1 MEVGKRSTSRSGVVA
16 AGSVW
21 ESRMK
26 IDEFKGGIKVFNG
39 EETSNN
45 SEQVDA
51 AVDNGKELKVY
62 RRLNKNSTVGNGK
75 RKTWKSESN
84 ENPIKLIKDKSE
96 NLRSPIQIRKT
107 RSESVDGIEKNP
119 VQIRKTKSESVDLQ
133 GKKIRVD
140 AIKDLGV
147 SVDGIER
154 DPIQIGKGK
163 AQLDKEIGDSI
174 DRDEKLTS
182 SSAIEL
188 KKAKSEPK
196 RVFDESAK
204 KIDAEI
210 EESEIPNGKTI
221 SNDVCKEFGICQENV
236 GRGESAPEL
245 VADEEVDEEEDDD
258 FDEEDEDFEGERE
271 EATKKE
277 NCEEID
283 VEVDVEKEINIEEQ
297 ETKQVLNEEKNIDQF
312 QVNEKTI
319 TISTKIHQFNEKPIA
334 MSPKLDQIQEK
345 QQQPIPISSKLT
357 QIYQNHLSD
366 SSKLHQVNEKPIPIP
381 NSSKFNQALA
391 KPIAILNSP
400 KKLNQ
405 IQDKPTPTS
414 ALLRKKQPS
423 PAPVT
428 PIRKPSV
435 VFPDQTKTTPSEFQ
449 RISETANKFQNLV
462 DLVMW
467 RDVSKSALVFG
478 VGTFFMI
485 SSSYTKDL
493 NVSFISVTSYLG
505 LFYLAAIFLY
515 KTILRRGVVDMDD
528 SDQDYMVGEEEAIW
542 LLKLVLPY
550 LNEFLMK
557 LKGLFSGDPA
567 TTMKLAVLLF
577 VMARCGSSITLWKM
591 VKLGFFGVF
600 TVPKVC
606 SSYSTQ
612 LTGYGKFW
620 IQRFR
625 DAWES
630 CSHKK
635 AVAFAIFTLVWN
647 LSSVVARI
655 WAVFMLFVAVRYY
668 QQSMVK
674 DEDWVEEEEEESEDL
689 SSQRQERRQRQG
701 QGPTIVEIVKEKKG
715 S

>member
-51 AVDNGKELKVY
+51 AVDAGKELKVY
-62 RRLNKNSTVGNGK
+62 RRLNKNSQVGNGK
-75 RKTWKSESN
+75 RKTWKSESS
-84 ENPIKLIKDKSE
+84 ENPIKLIKGKSE
-96 NLRSPIQIRKT
+96 NLRSSIQIRKT
-107 RSESVDGIEKNP
+107 RSKSVDGIEKNL
-119 VQIRKTKSESVDLQ
+119 VQIRKTKSESVDFR

-140 AIKDLGV
+140 ANKDLSV

-154 DPIQIGKGK
+154 DPIQIRKGK

-174 DRDEKLTS
+174 DGVEKLS
-182 SSAIEL
+182 SSSSPVIEL

-196 RVFDESAK
+196 KVLDESAK
-204 KIDAEI
+204 KIDAET
-210 EESEIPNGKTI
+210 EESENPIRKTR
-221 SNDVCKEFGICQENV
+221 SNDVSKEFGICQENV
-236 GRGESAPEL
+236 GQGKSAPEL
-245 VADEEVDEEEDDD
+245 VADEEVDEEDDDD
-258 FDEEDEDFEGERE
+258 FDEEDEDFEEEHE
-271 EATKKE
+271 EAKKE

-283 VEVDVEKEINIEEQ
+283 VEVEVEKEINMEEQ
-297 ETKQVLNEEKNIDQF
+297 ETMQVLNEEKKIEQF
-312 QVNEKTI
+312 EVDEKTI
-319 TISTKIHQFNEKPIA
+319 TISTKSHQFNEKPIPI
-334 MSPKLDQIQEK
+334 SPKLDQIQEK
-345 QQQPIPISSKLT
+345 PQQPIPISSKLT
-357 QIYQNHLSD
+357 QIYQNHLSNA
-366 SSKLHQVNEKPIPIP
+366 SKLHQVNEKPIPIP
-381 NSSKFNQALA
+381 NSSKLNQALA

-405 IQDKPTPTS
+405 IQDKPIPPS
-414 ALLRKKQPS
+414 PLLRKKQPS
-423 PAPVT
+423 PTPVT
-428 PIRKPSV
+428 PREPSV
-435 VFPDQTKTTPSEFQ
+435 VFPCQTKTTPSEFP
-449 RISETANKFQNLV
+449 RRSETANKFQSLV

-478 VGTFFMI
+478 MGTFFMI

-493 NVSFISVTSYLG
+493 NVSFISVTSYIG

-515 KTILRRGVVDMDD
+515 KSILRRGVVDMDD
-528 SDQDYMVGEEEAIW
+528 SDLDCMVGEEEAIW
-542 LLKLVLPY
+542 LLKLVFPY
-550 LNEFLMK
+550 VNEFVMK

-577 VMARCGSSITLWKM
+577 VMARYGSSITIWKM
-591 VKLGFFGVF
+591 VKLG
-600 TVPKVC
+600 
-606 SSYSTQ
+606 
-612 LTGYGKFW
+612 KFW
-620 IQRFR
+620 IHRFR

-635 AVAFAIFTLVWN
+635 AVAFTIFTFVWN
-647 LSSVVARI
+647 LSSVVARV

-668 QQSMVK
+668 QQSMMK